1 MSAATKLDI
10 EHVAVHDDPRQWS
23 SARKVREPTR
33 AVVHRLLFVQTAT
46 LLIVSSA
53 SLITTIAAGIYN
65 RESSPSSQNITTCL
79 PS

>member
-10 EHVAVHDDPRQWS
+10 EHVAVRDDPRHWS
-23 SARKVREPTR
+23 SARKVRKPTR
-33 AVVHRLLFVQTAT
+33 AVVPRLPFVQTAT

-65 RESSPSSQNITTCL
+65 RKSSPSSQNITTCL
-79 PS
+79 QD